1 MLTLIKNHSCF
12 LFGPRGVGKSTLVQH
27 IFHESFSVNFS
38 LLKTEIRERFLR
50 NPDELAYIVKA
61 LPDHIT
67 HIVIDEI
74 QKVPQLL
81 DVVHD
86 LIESTGKYFIMT
98 GSSARKLK
106 ASGVNLL
113 AGRALIYHLHPF
125 SVFEIED
132 RFSFEEALQLGFLP
146 KIFEYSNNEIKI
158 RYLQSYA
165 HTYLKEEIWEEHIV
179 KDLEPFRRF
188 LEVAAQ
194 MNGKIINY
202 SNISRDVGVNDKTVK
217 SYYAIL
223 EDTLVGFFLDGYEHS
238 FRKRLLKKPKF
249 YFFDTGITRA
259 LARMLSVPLV
269 PRTSAY
275 GEAFEHFIILEC
287 LKLRDE
293 FYSEYRF
300 SYLQT
305 KDDIEVDLVVER
317 PGKPILFI
325 EIKST
330 THVTSESLSSF
341 IHLVRDFETCEAVC
355 FSDDPVEKMIDNVRV
370 LPWKTGLKRYFTTQ
384 STEPFDGQSGH
395 KEE

>member
-1 MLTLIKNHSCF
+1 MIKRMIRLFKNNSCF
-12 LFGPRGVGKSTLVQH
+12 LFGPRGVGKSTLVRYT
-27 IFHESFSVNFS
+27 FLEDFSINFS

-50 NPDELAYIVKA
+50 NPDELFQIVKA
-61 LPDHIT
+61 LPIHIT

-74 QKVPQLL
+74 QKVPKLL

-86 LIESTGKYFIMT
+86 LIESTDKYFIMT

-106 ASGVNLL
+106 AGGANLL
-113 AGRALIYHLHPF
+113 AGRALVHNLHPF

-132 RFSFEEALQLGFLP
+132 RFDLEEALQWGLLP
-146 KIFEYSNNEIKI
+146 KIFEYPDDDIKM

-165 HTYLKEEIWEEHIV
+165 HTYIKEEIWEEQII

-202 SNISRDVGVNDKTVK
+202 SNISRDVGINDKTVK

-223 EDTLVGFFLDGYEHS
+223 EDTLIGFFLEGYKHS
-238 FRKRLLKKPKF
+238 FRKRLLTKPKF
-249 YFFDTGITRA
+249 YFFDLGITRA

-275 GEAFEHFIILEC
+275 GEAFEHLIILEC

-305 KDDIEVDLVVER
+305 KDDAEIDLVVER
-317 PGKPILFI
+317 PGQPILLI

-330 THVTSESLSSF
+330 THITRETISSF
-341 IHLVRDFETCEAVC
+341 IHLVQDFGTCEAVC
-355 FSDDPVEKMIDNVRV
+355 FCDDPLEKVIDNVRV
-370 LPWKTGLKRYFTTQ
+370 LPWKVGLKRYFTPKNFKT
-384 STEPFDGQSGH
+384 SI
-395 KEE
+395 